1 VYSAFTLTLVCF
13 VLYSAFYIHKVREC
27 HHYIIYI
34 KIVLGNN
41 FLSKNIWSY
50 SHLNAFVSDWFKIFC
65 WQCLMNNEFV
75 KVLNKP
81 KAVLLCAAMQMMQ
94 QRCTFE
100 ILWISKQ
107 SCTVSGMVYVN
118 DMQRMQLSVYRKNSI
133 IPWVLCTENTYF

>member
-1 VYSAFTLTLVCF
+1 
-13 VLYSAFYIHKVREC
+13 
-27 HHYIIYI
+27 
-34 KIVLGNN
+34 
-41 FLSKNIWSY
+41 
-50 SHLNAFVSDWFKIFC
+50 
-65 WQCLMNNEFV
+65 MNNEFV